1 MPHFICGK
9 LRLIATIACFSVSP
23 AVADQVVLK
32 NGDRVTGTIVKKDA
46 KDLTIKTD
54 HFGVI
59 TTAWEQVASITADKP
74 VNVVLSD
81 GRTLRGTMTTAGGKV
96 EVVADNTRASVA
108 PGDITILRDA
118 DEQKAY
124 ERLLQP
130 GWGDLWAGS
139 ASLGF
144 AGTIGNARTSTFT
157 TSINAV
163 RATKTDKTSIYFK
176 TISASALAN
185 GVSAATARAVRA
197 GVAYDHNLSSRMF
210 VNIFN
215 DWEYDRFQNL
225 DLRFVVGGG
234 VGFHAVK
241 TERSRLDLLAGFD
254 YNHSKFNTPLTRNT
268 GELFWG
274 DDYNYKLSS
283 ITSFVQT
290 FRMFNTLSDP
300 GAYRVNADI
309 GLSTKLWKRLSWDVS
324 LSDRYLRHPAPGRKT
339 NDLIY
344 TTGLGITF
352 AR

>member
-1 MPHFICGK
+1 MEEH
-9 LRLIATIACFSVSP
+9 S
-23 AVADQVVLK
+23 AV
-32 NGDRVTGTIVKKDA
+32 R
-46 KDLTIKTD
+46 
-54 HFGVI
+54 
-59 TTAWEQVASITADKP
+59 
-74 VNVVLSD
+74 
-81 GRTLRGTMTTAGGKV
+81 MTTAGGKV

-176 TISASALAN
+176 TINASALAN

-197 GVAYDHNLSSRMF
+197 GVAYDHNVSSRMF

-254 YNHSKFNTPLTRNT
+254 YNHSKFSTPLTRNS

-274 DDYNYKLSS
+274 DDYNLQTEFHHFVRSDLSH
-283 ITSFVQT
+283 VQHSQ
-290 FRMFNTLSDP
+290 RP
-300 GAYRVNADI
+300 RCVPCE
-309 GLSTKLWKRLSWDVS
+309 R
-324 LSDRYLRHPAPGRKT
+324 RHWAVHQ
-339 NDLIY
+339 
-344 TTGLGITF
+344 
-352 AR
+352 AVEAA